1 VLRPGGAYDH
11 EGGATPLDLGPAR
24 DQASDLLAAEDSAE
38 VADEGEDDR
47 ALGPEPLERHR
58 GAALVEYGEA
68 GEGAGE
74 QIVHEVHCNRP
85 AISLTMRDVRG
96 YGGRIL
102 YVDVTDGRSRIEAVS
117 DEMARGLLGGNGF
130 AVRLLLDQVPAG
142 TDAYDPA
149 NAVAFAVGPITDTTV
164 PGNSRACVAG
174 KSPLTGLFFDSTF
187 GGRFPATMKRTGFD
201 AIVIG
206 GRAAE
211 PVYVKVT
218 EAGAEIKPARGLW
231 GKTTRDTV
239 LAVQAVEGGD
249 ADVMAIGPGGERLV
263 RFAAMGTYWKNRE
276 AFAGRG
282 GLAAVLGSKR
292 VKALV
297 VAGARKT
304 EVADPAALKALL
316 EQQREPLKTGT
327 KALSTYGTPVLVK
340 PINTLGALG
349 AYNLRREVFAEALA
363 ISGEEMHA
371 RFYDRDTTCLKCPV
385 ACGKQYEVREGEL
398 TGLRAKMPEYET
410 IFAFGSMLG
419 NAHPG
424 SLVRANDLCDLLG
437 LDTISMGVTLA
448 FVCEAVERGWLTE
461 KDLGLPFGWGDWRGM
476 LRLIEMT
483 AMREGFGDR
492 LAEGA
497 WRLAESVHPE
507 GTRLVYAVKRLELP
521 AHSARAL
528 KGMSI
533 GYATATRGGSHHD
546 TRPTPQYAQN
556 FDRRSPDG
564 KPEFAVKSQHFTA
577 VDDSLVLCRF
587 TSERGFGLYVD
598 EPYARMVAA
607 VTGWDMTAEELE
619 RVGER
624 VINLERLF
632 NVREGVRRQDDA
644 LPWRVMH
651 EPIPDGP
658 SAGAYCPPEELGLM
672 LDRYYALRGWDGDG
686 VPTPARLSA
695 LGL

>member
-1 VLRPGGAYDH
+1 
-11 EGGATPLDLGPAR
+11 
-24 DQASDLLAAEDSAE
+24 
-38 VADEGEDDR
+38 
-47 ALGPEPLERHR
+47 
-58 GAALVEYGEA
+58 
-68 GEGAGE
+68 
-74 QIVHEVHCNRP
+74 
-85 AISLTMRDVRG
+85 MRDMRG
-96 YGGRIL
+96 YGGRVL
-102 YVDVTDGRSRIEAVS
+102 FVDVTDGRSRIEAVS

-130 AVRLLLDQVPAG
+130 AARLLLDHVPAG
-142 TDAYDPA
+142 ADAYDPD
-149 NAVAFAVGPITDTTV
+149 NMVVFSVGPITDTSV

-211 PVYVKVT
+211 QVYVKVT
-218 EAGAEIKPARGLW
+218 ETGAEIKPARGLW

-239 LAVQAVEGGD
+239 LAVQEVEGGD

-297 VAGARKT
+297 VAGSRKT
-304 EVADPAALKALL
+304 EVADAAALKALV

-327 KALSTYGTPVLVK
+327 KALSTYGTPFLVK

-349 AYNLRREVFAEALA
+349 AYNLRREVFEEALA

-371 RFYDRDTTCLKCPV
+371 RFHDRDTTCLKCPV
-385 ACGKQYEVREGEL
+385 ACGKQYEIREGEL
-398 TGLRAKMPEYET
+398 AGLRAKMPEYET

-419 NAHPG
+419 NAHAG
-424 SLVRANDLCDLLG
+424 SLTRANDLCDLLG

-497 WRLAESVHPE
+497 WRLAEAVHPE

-598 EPYARMVAA
+598 EPYARMVRA

-658 SAGAYCPPEELGLM
+658 SAGAYCPPDELGLM

>member
-1 VLRPGGAYDH
+1 
-11 EGGATPLDLGPAR
+11 
-24 DQASDLLAAEDSAE
+24 
-38 VADEGEDDR
+38 
-47 ALGPEPLERHR
+47 
-58 GAALVEYGEA
+58 
-68 GEGAGE
+68 
-74 QIVHEVHCNRP
+74 
-85 AISLTMRDVRG
+85 MRDMRG
-96 YGGRIL
+96 YGGRVL
-102 YVDVTDGRSRIEAVS
+102 FVDVTDGRSRVEAIS
-117 DEMARGLLGGNGF
+117 EEMARGLLGGNGF
-130 AVRLLLDQVPAG
+130 AARLLLDHVPAG
-142 TDAYDPA
+142 ADAYDPV
-149 NAVAFAVGPITDTTV
+149 NVVVFAVGPITDTTV

-218 EAGAEIKPARGLW
+218 EAGAEIEPARGLW

-239 LAVQAVEGGD
+239 QAVHEVEGGD

-297 VAGARKT
+297 VAGSRRT
-304 EVADPAALKALL
+304 EVADAPALKALL
-316 EQQREPLKTGT
+316 DQQREPLKTGT
-327 KALSTYGTPVLVK
+327 KALSTYGTPFLVK

-349 AYNLRREVFAEALA
+349 AYNLRHEVFADSLA

-371 RFYDRDTTCLKCPV
+371 RFHDRDTTCLKCPV
-385 ACGKQYEVREGEL
+385 ACGKQYEIREGEL
-398 TGLRAKMPEYET
+398 AGLRAKMPEYET
-410 IFAFGSMLG
+410 IFAFGPMLG
-419 NAHPG
+419 NAHAG
-424 SLVRANDLCDLLG
+424 SLTRANDLCDLLG

-497 WRLAESVHPE
+497 WRLAESVHPDA
-507 GTRLVYAVKRLELP
+507 TRLVYAVKRLELP

-546 TRPTPQYAQN
+546 TRPTPQYAQG

-598 EPYARMVAA
+598 EPYARMVRA
-607 VTGWDMTAEELE
+607 VTGWDMPVEELD

-632 NVREGVRRQDDA
+632 NVREGVRRRDDA

-658 SAGAYCPPEELGLM
+658 SAGAHCPPDELGLM
-672 LDRYYALRGWDGDG
+672 LDRYYAIRGWDGDG